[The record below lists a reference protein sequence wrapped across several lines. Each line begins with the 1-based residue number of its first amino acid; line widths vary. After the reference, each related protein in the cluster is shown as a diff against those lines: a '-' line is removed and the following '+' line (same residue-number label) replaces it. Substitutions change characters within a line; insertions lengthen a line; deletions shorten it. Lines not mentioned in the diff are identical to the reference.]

1 MQDIEY
7 CKTFYP
13 KLIYKAISVQF
24 MDENI
29 IAIFNIDVKDEK
41 VFIVEEK
48 HYRFIRLIIISH

>member
-41 VFIVEEK
+41 VSIVEEK
-48 HYRFIRLIIISH
+48 HYRFIRHSL